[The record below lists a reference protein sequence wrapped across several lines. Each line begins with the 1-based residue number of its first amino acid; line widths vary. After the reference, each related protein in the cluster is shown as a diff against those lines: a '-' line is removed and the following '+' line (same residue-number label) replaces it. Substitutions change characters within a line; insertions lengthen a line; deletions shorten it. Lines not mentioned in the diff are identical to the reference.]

1 MYRQIIATRKKEKKK
16 KTIANTFQTF
26 FFQTCQELLTVQL
39 LNPRLEYDQQ
49 ITHYHRSTFKQ
60 VDTNH
65 TEWINALNE
74 ATKLDDWA
82 K

>member
-1 MYRQIIATRKKEKKK
+1 MYRQIIATRKKEKK

>member
-1 MYRQIIATRKKEKKK
+1 MYRQIIATRRKEKKK
-16 KTIANTFQTF
+16 KNNSQYISDF